1 MHKKHEENYIKA
13 HRNHNAKDK
22 ETKAWSIRWI
32 SPSLYN
38 KFSVGPT
45 MGRLYSYLEEI
56 IDMDRQ
62 GRDWGWKQEKYYLSM
77 NTELLPQNR

>member
-1 MHKKHEENYIKA
+1 
-13 HRNHNAKDK
+13 
-22 ETKAWSIRWI
+22 
-32 SPSLYN
+32 
-38 KFSVGPT
+38 

-77 NTELLPQNR
+77 NTEMLPQNR